1 MAQDMVQEKIIGR
14 FAPSPSGPLHFGS
27 LACALASYLDV
38 KVRGGQWLVRME
50 DLDPPREI
58 KGASQHILNQLEAHS
73 LCWDGQVLY
82 QSQRLEAYAEVILS
96 LKEAQLAYHCQCS
109 RQRITELSGLYDNR
123 CRMLDLDGQNNATR
137 LALLHQIDIISFDD
151 EFIGQVS
158 QSLRS
163 TVGDFIIKRRD
174 DLFSYQLAVTVDDAF
189 QAVTRVVRGSDLLN
203 STPRQIYLQQCLGYK
218 QPSYAHVP
226 IAVTSD
232 GQKLSKQNLATG
244 LPAGNESSNLCVA
257 LDWLQQSPPHK
268 LSSLPTP
275 EIISWAI
282 QNWDQNKLP
291 TNLTVP
297 APKGF

>member
-1 MAQDMVQEKIIGR
+1 M
-14 FAPSPSGPLHFGS
+14 
-27 LACALASYLDV
+27 
-38 KVRGGQWLVRME
+38 RGGQWLVRME

-73 LCWDGQVLY
+73 LCWDGQVLF
-82 QSQRLEAYAEVILS
+82 QSQRLDAYAEVISS
-96 LKEAQLAYHCQCS
+96 LKEVQLAYHCQCN
-109 RQRITELSGLYDNR
+109 RKRITELSGLYDNH
-123 CRMLDLDGQNNATR
+123 CRTLDLDGQNNATR

-151 EFIGQVS
+151 EFIGHVS

-174 DLFSYQLAVTVDDAF
+174 GLFSYQLAVTVDDAF

-244 LPAGNESSNLCVA
+244 LPAGHESSNLCVA

-268 LSSLPTP
+268 LSSLPTA

>member
-1 MAQDMVQEKIIGR
+1 MVQEKIIGR

-27 LACALASYLDV
+27 LACALASYLDS

-73 LCWDGQVLY
+73 LCWDGQVLF
-82 QSQRLEAYAEVILS
+82 QSQRLDAYAEVISS
-96 LKEAQLAYHCQCS
+96 LKEVQLAYHCQCN
-109 RQRITELSGLYDNR
+109 RKRITELGGLYDNH
-123 CRMLDLDGQNNATR
+123 CRTLDLDGQNNATR

-151 EFIGQVS
+151 EFIGHVS

-174 DLFSYQLAVTVDDAF
+174 GLFSYQLAVTVDDAF

-226 IAVTSD
+226 IAVTSN
-232 GQKLSKQNLATG
+232 GKKLSKQNLATG

-257 LDWLQQSPPHK
+257 LDWLQQCPPHK
-268 LSSLPTP
+268 LSSLPTA

>member
-1 MAQDMVQEKIIGR
+1 MVQEKIIGR

-27 LACALASYLDV
+27 LACALASYLDA

-50 DLDPPREI
+50 DIDPPREI

-82 QSQRLEAYAEVILS
+82 QSQRLDVYAEVISS
-96 LKEAQLAYHCQCS
+96 LKEAQLAYHCQCN
-109 RQRITELSGLYDNR
+109 RKRITELNGLYDNY
-123 CRMLDLDGQNNATR
+123 CRTLDLDGQNNATR

-151 EFIGQVS
+151 EFIGHIS

-232 GQKLSKQNLATG
+232 GKKLSKQNLATG
-244 LPAGNESSNLCVA
+244 LPAGNESLNLCVA
-257 LDWLQQSPPHK
+257 LDWLQQCPPHE
-268 LSSLPTP
+268 LSSLPTA

-297 APKGF
+297 TPKGF